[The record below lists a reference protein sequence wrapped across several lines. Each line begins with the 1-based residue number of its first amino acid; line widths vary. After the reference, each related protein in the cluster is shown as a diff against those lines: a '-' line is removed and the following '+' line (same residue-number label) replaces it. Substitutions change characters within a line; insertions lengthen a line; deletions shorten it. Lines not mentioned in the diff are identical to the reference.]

1 MWQQDGACAPSLTSL
16 LLVLSAP
23 LWCLVEYGTDQP
35 GNLSTLVTH
44 TACFQPSYNGFSSS
58 TVIIIRIIIT
68 TNASHVKNVAIN
80 PLSCSFK

>member
-44 TACFQPSYNGFSSS
+44 TACFQPSYNGFSCF
-58 TVIIIRIIIT
+58 TVIIVRIIT
-68 TNASHVKNVAIN
+68 TTNAYICSRVYPVDT
-80 PLSCSFK
+80 PLTIH